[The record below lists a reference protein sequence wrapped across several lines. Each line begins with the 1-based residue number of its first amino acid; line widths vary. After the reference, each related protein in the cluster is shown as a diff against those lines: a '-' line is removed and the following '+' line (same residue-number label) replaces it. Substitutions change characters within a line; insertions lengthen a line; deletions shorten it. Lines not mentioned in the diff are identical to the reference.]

1 MKVSAKGYLYAT
13 QYSWQNEPAFSFH
26 SIKFEDTETC
36 VFVREFDVV
45 DIEVPEDF
53 NPTAQK
59 IAALEA
65 EKAQALADFA
75 KSVAKID
82 DRIKKLQ
89 AIEFTA

>member
-1 MKVSAKGYLYAT
+1 MKFSGKGYLYAT
-13 QYSWQNEPAFSFH
+13 QYSWEKEPSYSFH
-26 SIKFEDTETC
+26 SMQLDDTETC

-45 DIEVPEDF
+45 DIEIPEDF

-75 KSVAKID
+75 KSVAKIE